1 VALVST
7 DGLNSTRSTPRS
19 SRLRT
24 RASAGLLLAVAGL
37 AGCEADSFMDP
48 SVVGRWE
55 WTPTRV
61 PVLERLSA
69 IEDGA
74 GEFAEV
80 SDVTP
85 EDLMPEALEYR
96 VGPGDVLEVEILDLV
111 AAREAATYRRE
122 VDQRGQIDIPQ
133 LGFVYISG
141 KTLEGARQ
149 AIGRAASRL
158 INDPLVS
165 ITVLN
170 ARQRTFTITG
180 AVERPGPA
188 PIPTSEYRL
197 LEALT
202 AGGRFNDNL
211 REIFVI
217 RQVPVSEAA
226 SDPTR
231 LPRTQDAAQPA
242 GQPGFQTPS
251 QTPGQTPTQAP
262 SQTPTQAPSQPPTA
276 PAESGK
282 PLIDLIDE
290 LSKPATPSTPG
301 TPSPSTPARP
311 NLNITAAPT
320 ALEAQPPAASGTPAP
335 TQSPAQADRAPVI
348 DLIENSRR
356 LGGTIE
362 TTDVSWVFLNGQWV
376 QVRPTRRGDDE
387 RPGYELVTQRVIRI
401 PLKRLMAGEARYNIV
416 VRAGDVVRIPTGG
429 GNVFVSGQV
438 QRPGA
443 YELRNDSRLKITSAI
458 TSAGGLSQIAIPEK
472 VDLTRAIAD
481 GMQATVR
488 IDLRA
493 IYEGTQPNI
502 YLKPDDEINVGTNFW
517 ATPLAVIRNGFRAS
531 YGFGFIV
538 DRNLGDD
545 IFGISKVQRESIN
558 ASRQTS
564 NNPFF
569 GF

>member
-1 VALVST
+1 MST
-7 DGLNSTRSTPRS
+7 DGLNTTAQTTRRS
-19 SRLRT
+19 RRVRT
-24 RASAGLLLAVAGL
+24 GLSAGLLLAVAGL
-37 AGCEADSFMDP
+37 TGCETDSFMDP

-69 IEDGA
+69 IEDGT

-141 KTLEGARQ
+141 TTLEGARQ
-149 AIGRAASRL
+149 AIAKAASRL

-165 ITVLN
+165 ITVLS

-180 AVERPGPA
+180 AVEKPGPA

-202 AGGRFNDNL
+202 AGGRFNDNI

-217 RQVPVSEAA
+217 RQVPVSESA

-231 LPRTQDAAQPA
+231 LPRPDA
-242 GQPGFQTPS
+242 GTSVQTPA
-251 QTPGQTPTQAP
+251 QLPTQAP
-262 SQTPTQAPSQPPTA
+262 APNPSQPPA
-276 PAESGK
+276 PNPGSTTPPADSGK

-290 LSKPATPSTPG
+290 LSKPA
-301 TPSPSTPARP
+301 
-311 NLNITAAPT
+311 
-320 ALEAQPPAASGTPAP
+320 SGTPAP
-335 TQSPAQADRAPVI
+335 ATQPATPTRPNMNIVGAPNALAAQPPSPAQASGDQAPRAPMI

-356 LGGTIE
+356 LGGTID
-362 TTDVSWVFLNGQWV
+362 TTDVSWVFLNGKWV
-376 QVRPTRRGDDE
+376 QVRPTARRGEAD

-401 PLKRLMAGEARYNIV
+401 PLQRLMAGDARFNIV
-416 VRAGDVVRIPTGG
+416 VRSGDVVRVPTTSG
-429 GNVFVSGQV
+429 VVYISGQV
-438 QRPGA
+438 QRPGS
-443 YELRNDSRLKITSAI
+443 YDIPPVGRLKITSAI
-458 TSAGGLSQIAIPEK
+458 TSAGGLSQIAIPDK

-488 IDLRA
+488 VDLRA

-502 YLKPDDEINVGTNFW
+502 YLRPDDEINVGTNFW

-558 ASRQTS
+558 ASRRTT